1 MIIDTHSHVYL
12 DVFKEDLAEVVER
25 AKSFEVSKVLLP
37 NIDESSIAP
46 MLALC
51 KAYPSFFH
59 SMIGLHPCDVNDDYE
74 EVLARMKALVPIVK
88 PVGIGETGIDLH
100 WKQDNLE
107 NQKKSFIEQIGWA
120 KEFNLPLVIH
130 ARESFKE
137 IFECLDEHDSPEL
150 RGVFHCFTGSENE
163 IGKISSYH
171 NFYFGIGGTS
181 TYKKNQDGSIQK
193 IPRDKLVV
201 ETDAPF
207 LSPVPHRGKRN
218 EPAFIAHTV
227 EFIAKSLELTFDE
240 TAALTTANAMR
251 LFSLGI

>member
-12 DVFKEDLAEVVER
+12 DVFREDLAEVVER
-25 AKSFEVSKVLLP
+25 AKSFEVGKVLLP
-37 NIDESSIAP
+37 NIDEASIEP

-51 KAYPSFFH
+51 KAYPNFFY
-59 SMIGLHPCDVNDDYE
+59 SMIGLHPCDVNEDYE
-74 EVLARMKALVPIVK
+74 EVLARMKALIPVVK
-88 PVGIGETGIDLH
+88 PIGIGETGIDLH
-100 WKQDNLE
+100 WKQDNLAV
-107 NQKKSFIEQIGWA
+107 QKKSFIEQINWA
-120 KEFNLPLVIH
+120 KEFDLPLVIH

-150 RGVFHCFTGSENE
+150 RGVFHCFTGNENE
-163 IGKISSYH
+163 IKKISTFN

-193 IPRDKLVV
+193 IPLEKLVV

-207 LSPVPHRGKRN
+207 LSPVPNRGKRN

-227 EFIAKSLELTFDE
+227 EFIAKALGMTFDE
-240 TAALTTANAMR
+240 TAALTTENAKL
-251 LFSLGI
+251 LFNLD

>member
-25 AKSFEVSKVLLP
+25 AKYFEVGKVLLP
-37 NIDESSIAP
+37 NIDEASIEP

-51 KAYPSFFH
+51 KDYPDFFH
-59 SMIGLHPCDVNDDYE
+59 SMIGLHPCDVNDDFE
-74 EVLARMKALVPIVK
+74 EVLERMKALIPIVK

-100 WKQDNLE
+100 WKQDNLAI
-107 NQKKSFIEQIGWA
+107 QKKSFIEQINWA
-120 KEFNLPLVIH
+120 KEFDLPLIIH

-150 RGVFHCFTGSENE
+150 RGVFHCFTGNENE
-163 IGKISSYH
+163 IKKISSYH

-193 IPRDKLVV
+193 IPLEKLVV

-207 LSPVPHRGKRN
+207 LSPVPNRGKRN

-227 EFIAKSLELTFDE
+227 EFIAKSLGMTFDE
-240 TAALTTANAMR
+240 TAALTTQNAKK
-251 LFSLGI
+251 LFSLN

>member
-25 AKSFEVSKVLLP
+25 AKSFEVAKVLLP
-37 NIDESSIAP
+37 NIDEASIEP

-51 KAYPSFFH
+51 KDYPDFFY
-59 SMIGLHPCDVNDDYE
+59 SMIGLHPCDVNDDFE
-74 EVLARMKALVPIVK
+74 EVLERMKALIPIVK

-100 WKQDNLE
+100 WKQDNLAI
-107 NQKKSFIEQIGWA
+107 QKKSFIKQINGA
-120 KEFNLPLVIH
+120 KEFDLPLIIH

-150 RGVFHCFTGSENE
+150 RGVFHCFTGNENE
-163 IGKISSYH
+163 IKKISSYH

-193 IPRDKLVV
+193 IPLEKLVV

-207 LSPVPHRGKRN
+207 LSPVPNRGKRN

-227 EFIAKSLELTFDE
+227 EFIAKSLGMTFDE
-240 TAALTTANAMR
+240 TAVLTTQNAKK
-251 LFSLGI
+251 LFSLN

>member
-25 AKSFEVSKVLLP
+25 AKSFDVGKVLLP
-37 NIDESSIAP
+37 NIDEASIEP

-51 KAYPSFFH
+51 KDYPDFFY
-59 SMIGLHPCDVNDDYE
+59 SMIGLHPCDVNDDFE
-74 EVLARMKALVPIVK
+74 EVLERMKALIPIVK

-100 WKQDNLE
+100 WKQDNLAI
-107 NQKKSFIEQIGWA
+107 QKKSFIEQINWA
-120 KEFNLPLVIH
+120 KEFDLPLIIH

-150 RGVFHCFTGSENE
+150 RGVFHCFTGNENE
-163 IGKISSYH
+163 IKKISSYH

-181 TYKKNQDGSIQK
+181 TYKKNQDGSIRK
-193 IPRDKLVV
+193 IPLEKLVV

-207 LSPVPHRGKRN
+207 LSPVPNRGKRN

-227 EFIAKSLELTFDE
+227 EFIAKSLGMTFDE
-240 TAALTTANAMR
+240 TAVLTTQNAKK
-251 LFSLGI
+251 LFSLN

>member
-25 AKSFEVSKVLLP
+25 AKSFEVGKVLLP
-37 NIDESSIAP
+37 NIDEASIEP

-51 KAYPSFFH
+51 IDYPGFFY

-74 EVLARMKALVPIVK
+74 EVLGRMKALIPIVK

-100 WKQDNLE
+100 WKQDNLSI
-107 NQKKSFIEQIGWA
+107 QKKSFIEQINWA
-120 KEFNLPLVIH
+120 KEFDLPLIIH

-137 IFECLDEHDSPEL
+137 IFECLDEYDSPTL
-150 RGVFHCFTGSENE
+150 RGVFHCFTGNEND
-163 IGKISSYH
+163 IKKISSYH

-193 IPRDKLVV
+193 IPLEKLVV

-207 LSPVPHRGKRN
+207 LSPVPNRGKRN

-227 EFIAKSLELTFDE
+227 EFIAKSLGMTFDE
-240 TAALTTANAMR
+240 TAALTTANANR
-251 LFSLGI
+251 LFKLD

>member
-25 AKSFEVSKVLLP
+25 AKSFEVGKVLLP
-37 NIDESSIAP
+37 NIDEASIEP

-51 KAYPSFFH
+51 KDYPDFFH
-59 SMIGLHPCDVNDDYE
+59 SMIGLHPCDVNDDFE
-74 EVLARMKALVPIVK
+74 EVLERMKALIPIVK
-88 PVGIGETGIDLH
+88 PIGIGETGIDLH
-100 WKQDNLE
+100 WNQDNLAI
-107 NQKKSFIEQIGWA
+107 QKKSFIEQINWA
-120 KEFNLPLVIH
+120 KEFDLPLIIH

-150 RGVFHCFTGSENE
+150 RGVFHCFTGNENE
-163 IGKISSYH
+163 IKKISSYH

-193 IPRDKLVV
+193 IPLEKLVV

-207 LSPVPHRGKRN
+207 LSPVPNRGKRN

-227 EFIAKSLELTFDE
+227 EFIAKSLGMTFDE
-240 TAALTTANAMR
+240 TAPLTTKNAKK
-251 LFSLGI
+251 LFSLN

>member
-12 DVFKEDLAEVVER
+12 DVFQEDLSEVVAR
-25 AKSFEVSKVLLP
+25 AKAFEVQKVLLP
-37 NIDESSIAP
+37 NIDEASIEP
-46 MLALC
+46 MLKLC
-51 KAYPSFFH
+51 ELYPDFFH
-59 SMIGLHPCDVNDDYE
+59 SMIGLHPCDVNEDFE
-74 EVLARMKALVPIVK
+74 EVLARMKKLIPVVK

-107 NQKKSFIEQIGWA
+107 NQKRSFIEQINWA
-120 KEFNLPLVIH
+120 KEFNLPLIIH

-137 IFECLDEHDSPEL
+137 IFECLDLHDSPEL

-163 IGKISSYH
+163 IRKISSYH

-193 IPRDKLVV
+193 IPLDKIVV

-218 EPAFIAHTV
+218 EPAFISHTV
-227 EFIAKSLELTFDE
+227 EFIAKSLNTTFDDV
-240 TAALTTANAMR
+240 ASLTTSNAKR
-251 LFSLGI
+251 LFSID

>member
-25 AKSFEVSKVLLP
+25 AKSFDVGKVLLP
-37 NIDESSIAP
+37 NIDEASIEP

-51 KAYPSFFH
+51 KDYPDFFY
-59 SMIGLHPCDVNDDYE
+59 SMIGLHPCDVNDDFE
-74 EVLARMKALVPIVK
+74 EVLERMKALIPIVK

-100 WKQDNLE
+100 WKQDNLSI
-107 NQKKSFIEQIGWA
+107 QKKSFIEQINWA
-120 KEFNLPLVIH
+120 KEFDLPLIIH

-150 RGVFHCFTGSENE
+150 RGVFHCFTGNENE
-163 IGKISSYH
+163 IKKISSYH

-181 TYKKNQDGSIQK
+181 TYKKNQDGSIRK
-193 IPRDKLVV
+193 IPLEKLVV

-207 LSPVPHRGKRN
+207 LSPVPNRGKRN

-227 EFIAKSLELTFDE
+227 EFIAKSLGMTFDE
-240 TAALTTANAMR
+240 TAVLTTQNAKK
-251 LFSLGI
+251 LFSLN

>member
-25 AKSFEVSKVLLP
+25 AKSFEVGKVLLP
-37 NIDESSIAP
+37 NIDEASIEP

-51 KAYPSFFH
+51 KDYPGFFY

-74 EVLARMKALVPIVK
+74 EVLARMKALIPIVK

-100 WKQDNLE
+100 WKQDNLAI
-107 NQKKSFIEQIGWA
+107 QKKSFIEQINWA

-163 IGKISSYH
+163 IRKISSYH

-193 IPRDKLVV
+193 IPLEKMVV

-207 LSPVPHRGKRN
+207 LSPTPHRGKRN

-227 EFIAKSLELTFDE
+227 EFIAKALSKSFDE
-240 TAALTTANAMR
+240 VASLTTSNAKR
-251 LFSLGI
+251 LFSID

>member
-25 AKSFEVSKVLLP
+25 AKSFEVGKVLLP
-37 NIDESSIAP
+37 NIDEASIEP

-51 KAYPSFFH
+51 KDYPDFFY
-59 SMIGLHPCDVNDDYE
+59 SMIGLHPCDVNDDFE
-74 EVLARMKALVPIVK
+74 EVLERMKALIPIVK

-100 WKQDNLE
+100 WKQDNLSI
-107 NQKKSFIEQIGWA
+107 QKKSFIEQINWA
-120 KEFNLPLVIH
+120 KEFDLPLIIH

-150 RGVFHCFTGSENE
+150 RGVFHCFTGNENE
-163 IGKISSYH
+163 IKKISSYH

-181 TYKKNQDGSIQK
+181 TYKKNQDGSIRK
-193 IPRDKLVV
+193 IPLEKLVV

-207 LSPVPHRGKRN
+207 LSPVPNRGKRN

-227 EFIAKSLELTFDE
+227 EFIAKSLGMTFDE
-240 TAALTTANAMR
+240 TAVLTTQNAKK
-251 LFSLGI
+251 LFSLN

>member
-25 AKSFEVSKVLLP
+25 AKSFEVGKVLLP
-37 NIDESSIAP
+37 NIDEASIEP
-46 MLALC
+46 MLELC
-51 KAYPSFFH
+51 ELYPDFFH
-59 SMIGLHPCDVNDDYE
+59 SMIGLHPCDVNDDFE
-74 EVLARMKALVPIVK
+74 EVLVRMKKLIPLIKPI
-88 PVGIGETGIDLH
+88 GISETGIDLH
-100 WKQDNLE
+100 WKQDNLDV
-107 NQKKSFIEQIGWA
+107 QKKSFIEQINWA
-120 KEFNLPLVIH
+120 KEFDLPLIIH

-150 RGVFHCFTGSENE
+150 RGVFHCFTGNENE
-163 IGKISSYH
+163 IKKISSYH

-193 IPRDKLVV
+193 IPLEKLVV

-227 EFIAKSLELTFDE
+227 EFIAKSLGMTFDE
-240 TAALTTANAMR
+240 TATLTTENAKR
-251 LFSLGI
+251 LFSLN

>member
-25 AKSFEVSKVLLP
+25 AKSFEVGKVLLP
-37 NIDESSIAP
+37 NIDEASIEP

-51 KAYPSFFH
+51 KDYPDFFH
-59 SMIGLHPCDVNDDYE
+59 SMIGLHPCDVNDDFE
-74 EVLARMKALVPIVK
+74 EVLERMKALIPIVK
-88 PVGIGETGIDLH
+88 PIGIGETGIDLH
-100 WKQDNLE
+100 WKQDNLAI
-107 NQKKSFIEQIGWA
+107 QKKSFIEQINWA
-120 KEFNLPLVIH
+120 KEFDLPLIIH

-150 RGVFHCFTGSENE
+150 RGVFHCFTGNENE
-163 IGKISSYH
+163 IKKISSFH

-193 IPRDKLVV
+193 IPPEKLVV

-207 LSPVPHRGKRN
+207 LSPVPNRGKRN

-227 EFIAKSLELTFDE
+227 EFIAKSLGMTFDE
-240 TAALTTANAMR
+240 TAALTTQNATK
-251 LFSLGI
+251 LFSLN

>member
-25 AKSFEVSKVLLP
+25 AKSFEVGKVLLP
-37 NIDESSIAP
+37 NIDEASIEP

-51 KAYPSFFH
+51 KEYPGFFY

-74 EVLARMKALVPIVK
+74 EVLTRMKALIPVVK

-100 WKQDNLE
+100 WKQDNLDL
-107 NQKKSFIEQIGWA
+107 QKKSFIEQINWA
-120 KEFNLPLVIH
+120 KEFNLPLFIH

-163 IGKISSYH
+163 IRKIASYH

-193 IPRDKLVV
+193 IPLDRLVV

-218 EPAFIAHTV
+218 EPAFISHTV
-227 EFIAKSLELTFDE
+227 EFISKTLDKTFDE
-240 TAALTTANAMR
+240 VASLTTANAKK
-251 LFSLGI
+251 LFSID

>member
-25 AKSFEVSKVLLP
+25 AKSFEVGKVLLP
-37 NIDESSIAP
+37 NIDEASIEP
-46 MLALC
+46 MLTLC
-51 KAYPSFFH
+51 KEYPSFFYC
-59 SMIGLHPCDVNDDYE
+59 MIGLHPCDVNEDYE
-74 EVLARMKALVPIVK
+74 EVLARMKALIPLVK

-100 WKQDNLE
+100 WKQDNLAI
-107 NQKKSFIEQIGWA
+107 QKKSFIEQINWA
-120 KEFNLPLVIH
+120 KEFDLPLVIH

-137 IFECLDEHDSPEL
+137 IFECLDEQDSHEL
-150 RGVFHCFTGSENE
+150 RGVFHCFTGNENE
-163 IGKISSYH
+163 IKKISSYH

-193 IPRDKLVV
+193 IPLEKLVV

-207 LSPVPHRGKRN
+207 LSPVPNRGKRN

-227 EFIAKSLELTFDE
+227 EFIAKALGMTFDE
-240 TAALTTANAMR
+240 TAALTTENAKR
-251 LFSLGI
+251 LFKLD

>member
-25 AKSFEVSKVLLP
+25 AKSFEVGKVLLP
-37 NIDESSIAP
+37 NIDEASIES
-46 MLALC
+46 MLKLC
-51 KAYPSFFH
+51 ELYPDFFH
-59 SMIGLHPCDVNDDYE
+59 SMIGLHPCDVNDDFE
-74 EVLARMKALVPIVK
+74 EVLVRMKKLIPLVK
-88 PVGIGETGIDLH
+88 PIGIGETGIDLH

-107 NQKKSFIEQIGWA
+107 NQKKSFIEQINWA
-120 KEFNLPLVIH
+120 KEFELPLVIH

-150 RGVFHCFTGSENE
+150 RGVFHCFTGNENE
-163 IGKISSYH
+163 IRKISSYH

-193 IPRDKLVV
+193 IPSEKLVV

-207 LSPVPHRGKRN
+207 LSPVPNRGKRN

-227 EFIAKSLELTFDE
+227 EFIAKSLGKTFDE
-240 TAALTTANAMR
+240 TATLTTENAKR
-251 LFSLGI
+251 LFRLD

>member
-12 DVFKEDLAEVVER
+12 DVFQEDLSEVVAR
-25 AKSFEVSKVLLP
+25 AKAFEVQKVLLP
-37 NIDESSIAP
+37 NIDEASIEP
-46 MLALC
+46 MLKLC
-51 KAYPSFFH
+51 ELYPDFFH
-59 SMIGLHPCDVNDDYE
+59 SMIGLHPCDVNEDFE
-74 EVLARMKALVPIVK
+74 EVLARMKKLIPVVK

-107 NQKKSFIEQIGWA
+107 NQKRSFIEQINWA
-120 KEFNLPLVIH
+120 KEFNLPLIIH

-137 IFECLDEHDSPEL
+137 IFECLDLHDSPEL

-163 IGKISSYH
+163 IRKISSYH

-193 IPRDKLVV
+193 IPLNKLVV

-218 EPAFIAHTV
+218 EPAFISHTV
-227 EFIAKSLELTFDE
+227 EFIAKALDKTFDE
-240 TAALTTANAMR
+240 VASLTTSNAKR
-251 LFSLGI
+251 LFSID

>member
-25 AKSFEVSKVLLP
+25 AKSFEVGKVLLP
-37 NIDESSIAP
+37 NIDEASIEP

-51 KAYPSFFH
+51 KDYPDFFY
-59 SMIGLHPCDVNDDYE
+59 SMIGLHPCDVNDDFE
-74 EVLARMKALVPIVK
+74 EVLERMKALIPIVK
-88 PVGIGETGIDLH
+88 PIGIGETGIDLH
-100 WKQDNLE
+100 WKQDNLAI
-107 NQKKSFIEQIGWA
+107 QKKSFIEQINWA
-120 KEFNLPLVIH
+120 KEFDLPLIIH

-150 RGVFHCFTGSENE
+150 RGVFHCFTGNENE
-163 IGKISSYH
+163 IKKISSYH

-193 IPRDKLVV
+193 IPLEKLVV

-207 LSPVPHRGKRN
+207 LSPVPNRGKRN

-227 EFIAKSLELTFDE
+227 EFIAKSLGMTFDE
-240 TAALTTANAMR
+240 TAALTTQNATK
-251 LFSLGI
+251 LFSLN

>member
-25 AKSFEVSKVLLP
+25 AKSFEVGKVLLP
-37 NIDESSIAP
+37 NIDEASIEP

-51 KAYPSFFH
+51 KDYPDFFY

-74 EVLARMKALVPIVK
+74 EVLARMKALIPVVK

-100 WKQDNLE
+100 WKKDNLDL
-107 NQKKSFIEQIGWA
+107 QKKSFVEQINWA
-120 KEFNLPLVIH
+120 KEFDLPLVIH

-137 IFECLDEHDSPEL
+137 IFECLDEHDSREL
-150 RGVFHCFTGSENE
+150 RGVFHCFTGNENE
-163 IGKISSYH
+163 IKKISSYH

-193 IPRDKLVV
+193 IPIEKLVV

-207 LSPVPHRGKRN
+207 LSPVPNRGKRN

-227 EFIAKSLELTFDE
+227 EFIAKSIGKTFNE
-240 TAALTTANAMR
+240 TAALTTENAKR
-251 LFSLGI
+251 LFSLS

>member
-25 AKSFEVSKVLLP
+25 AKSFEVGKVLLP
-37 NIDESSIAP
+37 NIDEASIEP

-51 KAYPSFFH
+51 KDYPDFFY
-59 SMIGLHPCDVNDDYE
+59 SMIGLHPCDVNDDFE
-74 EVLARMKALVPIVK
+74 EVLERMKALIPIVN

-100 WKQDNLE
+100 WKQDNLAI
-107 NQKKSFIEQIGWA
+107 QKKSFIEQINWA
-120 KEFNLPLVIH
+120 KEFDLPLIIH

-150 RGVFHCFTGSENE
+150 RGVFHCFTGNENE
-163 IGKISSYH
+163 IKKISSYH

-181 TYKKNQDGSIQK
+181 TYKKNQDGSIRK
-193 IPRDKLVV
+193 IPLEKLVV

-207 LSPVPHRGKRN
+207 LSPVPNRGKRN

-227 EFIAKSLELTFDE
+227 EFIAKSLGMTFDE
-240 TAALTTANAMR
+240 TAVLTTQNAKK
-251 LFSLGI
+251 LFSLN

>member
-25 AKSFEVSKVLLP
+25 AKYFEVGKVLLP
-37 NIDESSIAP
+37 NIDEASIEP

-51 KAYPSFFH
+51 KDYPDFFH
-59 SMIGLHPCDVNDDYE
+59 SMIGLHPCDVNDDFE
-74 EVLARMKALVPIVK
+74 EVLERMKALIPIVK
-88 PVGIGETGIDLH
+88 PIGIGETGIDLH
-100 WKQDNLE
+100 WKQDNLAI
-107 NQKKSFIEQIGWA
+107 QKKSFIEQINWA
-120 KEFNLPLVIH
+120 KEFDLPLIIH

-150 RGVFHCFTGSENE
+150 RGVFHCFTGNENE
-163 IGKISSYH
+163 IKKISSYH

-193 IPRDKLVV
+193 IPLEKLVV

-207 LSPVPHRGKRN
+207 LSPVPNRGKRN

-227 EFIAKSLELTFDE
+227 EFIAKSLGMTFDE
-240 TAALTTANAMR
+240 TAALTTQNAKK
-251 LFSLGI
+251 LFTLN

>member
-12 DVFKEDLAEVVER
+12 DVFKEDLSEVVER
-25 AKSFEVSKVLLP
+25 AKSFEVGKVLLP
-37 NIDESSIAP
+37 NIDEASIEP

-51 KAYPSFFH
+51 KDYPDFFY

-74 EVLARMKALVPIVK
+74 EVLGRMKALIPIVK

-100 WKQDNLE
+100 WKQDNLAI
-107 NQKKSFIEQIGWA
+107 QKKSFIEQINWA
-120 KEFNLPLVIH
+120 KEFDLPLIIH

-137 IFECLDEHDSPEL
+137 IFECLDEHDSAEL
-150 RGVFHCFTGSENE
+150 RGVFHCFTGNENE
-163 IGKISSYH
+163 IKKISSYH

-193 IPRDKLVV
+193 IPLEKLVV

-207 LSPVPHRGKRN
+207 LSPVPNRGKRN

-227 EFIAKSLELTFDE
+227 EFIAKSLGMTFDE
-240 TAALTTANAMR
+240 TAALTTENAKR
-251 LFSLGI
+251 LFKLD

>member
-12 DVFKEDLAEVVER
+12 DVFQEDLSEVVAR
-25 AKSFEVSKVLLP
+25 AKAFEVQKVLLP
-37 NIDESSIAP
+37 NIDEASIEP
-46 MLALC
+46 MLKLC
-51 KAYPSFFH
+51 ELYPDFFH
-59 SMIGLHPCDVNDDYE
+59 SMIGLHPCDVNEDFE
-74 EVLARMKALVPIVK
+74 EVLARMKKLIPVVK

-107 NQKKSFIEQIGWA
+107 NQKRSFIEQINWA
-120 KEFNLPLVIH
+120 KEFNLPLIIH

-137 IFECLDEHDSPEL
+137 IFECLDLHDSPEL

-163 IGKISSYH
+163 IRKISSYH

-193 IPRDKLVV
+193 IPLNKLVV

-218 EPAFIAHTV
+218 EPAFISHTV
-227 EFIAKSLELTFDE
+227 EFIAKSLNTTFDE
-240 TAALTTANAMR
+240 VASLTTSNAKR
-251 LFSLGI
+251 LFSID

>member
-25 AKSFEVSKVLLP
+25 AKSFEVGKVLLP
-37 NIDESSIAP
+37 NIDEASIEP

-51 KAYPSFFH
+51 KDYPDFFY
-59 SMIGLHPCDVNDDYE
+59 SMIGLHPCDVNDDFE
-74 EVLARMKALVPIVK
+74 EVLERMKALIPIVN

-100 WKQDNLE
+100 WKQDNLAI
-107 NQKKSFIEQIGWA
+107 QKKSFIEQINWA
-120 KEFNLPLVIH
+120 KEFDLPLIIH

-150 RGVFHCFTGSENE
+150 RGVFHCFTGNENE
-163 IGKISSYH
+163 IKKISSYH

-193 IPRDKLVV
+193 IPLEKLVV

-207 LSPVPHRGKRN
+207 LSPVPNRGKRN

-227 EFIAKSLELTFDE
+227 EFIAKSLGMTFDE
-240 TAALTTANAMR
+240 TAVLTTQNAKK
-251 LFSLGI
+251 LFSLN

>member
-25 AKSFEVSKVLLP
+25 AKSFEVGKVLLP
-37 NIDESSIAP
+37 NIDEASIEP

-51 KAYPSFFH
+51 KDYPDFFH

-74 EVLARMKALVPIVK
+74 EVLGRMKALIPIIK

-100 WKQDNLE
+100 WKQDNLAI
-107 NQKKSFIEQIGWA
+107 QKKSFIEHINWA
-120 KEFNLPLVIH
+120 KEFDLPLIIH

-150 RGVFHCFTGSENE
+150 RGVFHCFTGNENE
-163 IGKISSYH
+163 IKKISSYH

-193 IPRDKLVV
+193 IPLEKLVV

-207 LSPVPHRGKRN
+207 LSPVPNRGKRN

-227 EFIAKSLELTFDE
+227 EFIAKSLGMTFNE
-240 TAALTTANAMR
+240 TAALTTQNAKK
-251 LFSLGI
+251 LFSLN